1 MPNWASTNSVALRL
15 SEQNRVNK
23 VPGGTYSMKMLR
35 NKSALVTG
43 AASGIGRAIALQLA
57 SEGVNLF
64 LLDVDQAGLVD
75 VVSVVKRERVE
86 AIGRCCDVSEPTQ
99 IAASVAHILDRWGGV
114 DLLVNN
120 AGITYY
126 GQTAQMSA
134 ELCER
139 LLAINLHAPIHFTRE
154 LLPTL
159 LDRPEAHVLNVASFF
174 GLIGTRRLAAY
185 TASKFGLVGFSE
197 SLRAEYGRKGLGVTA
212 LCPGF
217 VDTNLFQTAPLGSDQ
232 QQHKLP
238 PKWMLTTSEKIAARA
253 VRAIRRN
260 QALVVMQPYAKLAHF
275 GKRFFPG
282 LLDWANH
289 LSRKP
294 GSTNQPTAKPERRR
308 AA

>member
-1 MPNWASTNSVALRL
+1 MQT
-15 SEQNRVNK
+15 
-23 VPGGTYSMKMLR
+23 LR
-35 NKSALVTG
+35 NKSALITG
-43 AASGIGRAIALQLA
+43 AASGIGRALALQLVK
-57 SEGVNLF
+57 EGMDLF
-64 LLDVDQAGLVD
+64 LLDVDQVGLVD
-75 VVSVVKRERVE
+75 VVQEVRHAGASSGTN
-86 AIGRCCDVSEPTQ
+86 AIGRRCDVSDPKQ

-126 GQTAQMSA
+126 GQTADMNVDD
-134 ELCER
+134 CER

-159 LDRPEAHVLNVASFF
+159 LARPEAHVLNVASFF

-197 SLRAEYGRKGLGVTA
+197 SLRAEYGRTGLGVTA

-217 VDTNLFQTAPLGSDQ
+217 VDTNLFATAPLGTDRQ
-232 QQHKLP
+232 KQKQP
-238 PKWMLTTSEKIAARA
+238 PSWMLTTPEKIAIRA
-253 VRAIRRN
+253 VKAIRRN
-260 QALVVMQPYAKLAHF
+260 QAQVLMQPYAKVAHW
-275 GKRFFPG
+275 GKRFVPG

-289 LSRKP
+289 LSRKR
-294 GSTNQPTAKPERRR
+294 AKSLDQDKMADARDLRR

>member
-1 MPNWASTNSVALRL
+1 MGMQT
-15 SEQNRVNK
+15 
-23 VPGGTYSMKMLR
+23 LR

-57 SEGVNLF
+57 REGVDLF
-64 LLDVDQAGLVD
+64 LLDVDQAGLVE
-75 VVSVVKRERVE
+75 VVSAAQRQRVE
-86 AIGRCCDVSEPTQ
+86 AIGRFCDVSKSSQ

-126 GQTAQMSA
+126 GQTSQMSA
-134 ELCER
+134 EHCER

-159 LDRPEAHVLNVASFF
+159 LERPEAHILNVASFF

-217 VDTNLFQTAPLGSDQ
+217 VDTNLFQAAPLATDQ

-238 PKWMLTTSEKIAARA
+238 PKWMLTTPEKIAARA
-253 VRAIRRN
+253 VRAVRRN

-282 LLDWANH
+282 VLDWANH
-289 LSRKP
+289 LSRSHK
-294 GSTNQPTAKPERRR
+294 KPETVPLPTVRPEQKR